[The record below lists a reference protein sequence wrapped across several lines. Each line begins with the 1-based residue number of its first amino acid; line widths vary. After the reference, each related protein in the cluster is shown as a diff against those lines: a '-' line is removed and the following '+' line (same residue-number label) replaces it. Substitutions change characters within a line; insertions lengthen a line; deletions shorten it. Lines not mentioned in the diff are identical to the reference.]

1 MRYLS
6 QTSKNIFGQV
16 SPPPG
21 VSKYAGGKLTG
32 LPSFINNILK
42 LLIIGAGIYSV
53 FNLVLAGYDFLS
65 AGDDPKKVT
74 AAWSKIWQTLLGLAI
89 AAGSFVLAAL
99 FGKIIFDDPKALLQ
113 IKIFTPP
120 TP

>member
-1 MRYLS
+1 MKYLS
-6 QTSKNIFGQV
+6 EAANIFGKV

-21 VSKYAGGKLTG
+21 VAEYQSGDLSG
-32 LPSFINNILK
+32 LPSFVNNILK

-74 AAWSKIWQTLLGLAI
+74 AAWSKIWQTLLGLA
-89 AAGSFVLAAL
+89 V
-99 FGKIIFDDPKALLQ
+99 IISPR
-113 IKIFTPP
+113 FTMLVFYV
-120 TP
+120 